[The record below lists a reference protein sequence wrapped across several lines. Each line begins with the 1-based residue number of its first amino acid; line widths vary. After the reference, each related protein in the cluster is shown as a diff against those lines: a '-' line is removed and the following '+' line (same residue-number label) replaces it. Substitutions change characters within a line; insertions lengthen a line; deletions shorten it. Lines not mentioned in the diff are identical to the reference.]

1 MAASPSQ
8 QTHWLKL
15 RVDLRLERHSGMDP
29 RLELDLRAVSA
40 LPALLCD
47 AVVTAC
53 THTADRREGGGLE
66 KSYAFFSL
74 GQRRLCAVVGLLAHS
89 KENVKEGP
97 LHELLLKVGDYVF
110 STLLILLLHGFDPLS
125 LSSLFFP
132 LTLLSHPS
140 SPPATTLSV
149 LCFYSGSTMGS
160 PPIQGGS

>member
-40 LPALLCD
+40 LPTLLCD

-74 GQRRLCAVVGLLAHS
+74 GQRRQCALVGLLAHS
-89 KENVKEGP
+89 KENVMERP
-97 LHELLLKVGDYVF
+97 LHELPQKVGDYVF
-110 STLLILLLHGFDPLS
+110 STLLILHLHSFDPLS
-125 LSSLFFP
+125 LLSLFFP
-132 LTLLSHPS
+132 LTLLFHPS
-140 SPPATTLSV
+140 CPPATTPSV

-160 PPIQGGS
+160 PPVQGGS